1 MSGWEILVGVLVMAS
16 GFGVLLKAKP
26 MPAGWSSGVLAL
38 LGGIYGLLTK
48 PADSGSY
55 RLALVAVVGIAGV
68 SLFRQ
73 YREQPT
79 RPVRPLGERRPQ
91 H

>member
-1 MSGWEILVGVLVMAS
+1 MSGWEILLGVLVMAS

-38 LGGIYGLLTK
+38 LGGIYGLLTNR
-48 PADSGSY
+48 PIAAPTGS
-55 RLALVAVVGIAGV
+55 LVAVVGIAGV